1 MNIKMKTIAG
11 LLCALNI
18 LITAGLKVTYSQNL
32 LPNPGF
38 EIYDTC
44 PNQLSNEILKWQNI
58 EVTPDAYNSCAPL
71 NICSVPNNYLGHQ
84 YSHSGCGYVGM
95 ECFDSNYPNAREFLQ
110 AKLDSTLIIGT
121 KYYISFYI
129 NLSDGYP
136 QYWAGTNKFGCKL
149 SVNSFSP
156 GVSDSS
162 PAVDNTAN
170 FYSDSIVT
178 DTIGWVRISGSFVAD
193 SAYNYITFGC
203 FFDDQSVQHIVL
215 HGPRIFTYYYLDD
228 VCLSPDSAT
237 CISVS
242 QPCYIPNGIE
252 EYKGNKNHVYPNPFN
267 DELKITMDNY
277 REYNLALFNVY
288 VARVLQMDFIQHAN
302 INTAMLAQGLYFYK
316 ITGRDGKEIS
326 GKILKE

>member
-1 MNIKMKTIAG
+1 MKKTINIIFIAG
-11 LLCALNI
+11 AFIYVQLHICL
-18 LITAGLKVTYSQNL
+18 GQNL
-32 LPNPGF
+32 IPNPGF

-44 PNQLSNEILKWQNI
+44 PNQLKKAALQWLNVEY
-58 EVTPDAYNSCAPL
+58 TPDYFNSCAPL
-71 NICSVPNNYLGHQ
+71 NITSVPNNYFGHQ
-84 YSHSGCGYVGM
+84 NAHSGCGFEGIISY
-95 ECFDSNYPNAREFLQ
+95 DSDYPNSREFLE
-110 AKLDSTLIIGT
+110 AKLDSTLIVGVN
-121 KYYISFYI
+121 YHVSF
-129 NLSDGYP
+129 NLSLNDGYP

-252 EYKGNKNHVYPNPFN
+252 EYKGNKNYVYPNPFN

-277 REYNLALFNVY
+277 HVYTLALFNVY
-288 VARVLQMDFIQHAN
+288 GARVLQMDFTHTAN
-302 INTAMLAQGLYFYK
+302 VNTAMLSQGLYFYK
-316 ITGRDGKEIS
+316 ITDTDGKVYS